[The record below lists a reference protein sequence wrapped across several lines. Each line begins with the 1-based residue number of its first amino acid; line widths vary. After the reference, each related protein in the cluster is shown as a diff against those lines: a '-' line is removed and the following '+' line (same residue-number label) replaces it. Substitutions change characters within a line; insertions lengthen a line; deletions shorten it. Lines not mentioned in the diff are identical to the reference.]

1 MASRNFY
8 LNIVLRVW
16 FLAINA
22 LAMGWMF
29 FGSTNYFIGVFFF
42 LIFLIQIAELIN
54 FLNRT
59 NRKIAFFFDAIR
71 NDDST
76 LNFPEKTGN
85 KALNE
90 LNASLNKVNELIKK
104 IKFEL
109 QEQEQ
114 YFKTILEHVSIGII
128 TYNEKGTIFLSNSAS
143 RNLLKHEHLTHINQ
157 ILRIDKK
164 LFSTLKE
171 LQPGDNRLVSFN
183 SKEGPV
189 QLSLKSTLFK
199 TANDNLQLVTL
210 QDIKNEMDT
219 KELESWIKLIRVLTH
234 EIMNTVAPITSLS
247 QTILGYFKNLD
258 GNQPSEK
265 IIGNTVKGLE
275 VINER
280 GTGLI
285 GFVETYR
292 KLTRIPPPEKKAI
305 NLKQLLDNTITLIG
319 IDSSD
324 EDIYIESDVS
334 PDNLEISAD
343 KKQISQVLINLIK
356 NSREALK
363 DSEKGK
369 IILTGEINEYSRV
382 QITVS
387 DNGPGIP
394 EDEMDKIFVPFYTT
408 KESGSGIGLS
418 LSRQIMLLHG
428 GSLKVVS
435 NPGTQTVFTLE
446 F

>member
-8 LNIVLRVW
+8 LNIVTRVW

-22 LAMGWMF
+22 LGMGWMF
-29 FGSTNYFIGVFFF
+29 FSSTNYFIGIFFF

-54 FLNRT
+54 YLNRT

-85 KALNE
+85 RALNE
-90 LNASLNKVNELIKK
+90 LNASLNKVNDLIKK

-128 TYNEKGTIFLSNSAS
+128 TYNERGTIFLSNSSA

-157 ILRIDKK
+157 IIRIDKK

-183 SKEGPV
+183 GKEGLV

-199 TANDNLQLVTL
+199 TATDNLQLVTM

-258 GNQPSEK
+258 GDLPSEK
-265 IIGNTVKGLE
+265 VIGNTVKGLE

-280 GTGLI
+280 GIGLI

-292 KLTRIPPPEKKAI
+292 KLTRIPPPEKKTI
-305 NLKQLLDNTITLIG
+305 SLKQLLDNTITLIG

-324 EDIYIESDVS
+324 ENIQIKAEVI
-334 PDNLEISAD
+334 PGNLEISAD
-343 KKQISQVLINLIK
+343 KKQISQVLINLVK
-356 NSREALK
+356 NSIEALK
-363 DSEKGK
+363 NSENGK
-369 IILTGEINEYSRV
+369 IILAGEINEYSRV
-382 QITVS
+382 QIAVS

-394 EDEMDKIFVPFYTT
+394 EDVMDKIFVPFYTT

-428 GSLKVVS
+428 GSLKVFS
-435 NPGTQTVFTLE
+435 APGVQTIFTLE